1 MPCVLPPQDEDDED
15 DDEGQEDGPDI
26 SSPNDVEDCHIITN
40 KSCAELPLVT
50 LPMTRSDF
58 SVLCALKSKDEMSP
72 SRKNSRL
79 VWCVDIGYLPHS

>member
-1 MPCVLPPQDEDDED
+1 MTSNVGNHIVSLLWKLLTNRYLLPPQDEEDED

-50 LPMTRSDF
+50 LPM
-58 SVLCALKSKDEMSP
+58 A
-72 SRKNSRL
+72 RL
-79 VWCVDIGYLPHS
+79 ATSAY

>member
-1 MPCVLPPQDEDDED
+1 MASNVGNHIVSLLWKLLTSWYVLLPQDEEDDD

-50 LPMTRSDF
+50 LPMARS
-58 SVLCALKSKDEMSP
+58 AA
-72 SRKNSRL
+72 RA
-79 VWCVDIGYLPHS
+79 Y